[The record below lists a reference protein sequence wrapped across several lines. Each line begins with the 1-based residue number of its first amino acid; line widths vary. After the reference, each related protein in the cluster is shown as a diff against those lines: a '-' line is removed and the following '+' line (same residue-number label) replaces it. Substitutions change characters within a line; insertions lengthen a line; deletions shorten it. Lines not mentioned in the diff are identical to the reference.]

1 LYLDLA
7 DPKNQETIDLA
18 IQLLQVAGAMQLGD
32 GIQTTAVGALRGL
45 QDVRTPM
52 LLGFIAFW
60 CVGLGFA
67 YLWGFYLQ
75 WGAVG
80 LWMGQCLG
88 VQVAALTYYL
98 RFHRSINKLQ
108 LQNK

>member
-1 LYLDLA
+1 
-7 DPKNQETIDLA
+7 
-18 IQLLQVAGAMQLGD
+18 
-32 GIQTTAVGALRGL
+32 
-45 QDVRTPM
+45 
-52 LLGFIAFW
+52 
-60 CVGLGFA
+60 VGLGFA